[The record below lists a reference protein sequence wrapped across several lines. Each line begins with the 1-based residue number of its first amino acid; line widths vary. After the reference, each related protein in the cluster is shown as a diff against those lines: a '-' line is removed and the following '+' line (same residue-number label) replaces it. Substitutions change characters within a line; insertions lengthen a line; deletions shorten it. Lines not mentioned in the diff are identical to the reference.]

1 MENCFTLN
9 YGGRASGFFM
19 FKNDPFFENIR
30 KTIIQKTS
38 SLNNVNDK
46 QKFRK
51 GCLDLANYLVKNK
64 SPPYYY
70 SNQKKRWEGAIRDWN
85 EKYYKGLTKHGGCF
99 MIFEEEEKQILQL
112 IYDAEDFCEEKESKK
127 PNKKCLQEARD
138 NPNNCDSKCSTEIS
152 KYNKWIIERKNYFTR
167 TKKQIY
173 EKCRKNNQVLPFP
186 KKTCDVRKPETFKQ
200 IPVCNTQ
207 KPVTQEKSLQ
217 LPNEQ
222 QYSAKSQVLPIVES
236 QKSTVPK
243 NSEENLPLHHGSST
257 DIGTTLIAGDQYE
270 HQAESKEPK
279 LSESLDSGMQ
289 SQKSP
294 DSLSTT
300 VISEQTT
307 TVDTNLQH
315 SKGEISNPPG
325 GTESPNSTLLVGT
338 VPFQKSE
345 KLGEINKNQII
356 TQSQESPVIVSSS
369 RAPIELPRT
378 AGSINA
384 TYFYIYATNKLNNIF
399 IYKTITGQEQNASV
413 INTSSILI
421 TVLLIM
427 AFSIFIKY
435 ALIVMFKKKKKIKR
449 KQMKFL
455 RILLPSFSERKR
467 IFLTNDKLV
476 QQKYNDKEITKKIK
490 IQEHNIKQNVNASKS
505 KTERTKTIIE
515 VHMEVLQK
523 FRNEEWELKKREYFE
538 ICLEE
543 FTEDQTRDYPNLQSD
558 QLLAECTKNSRGTE
572 ESITLCNKLIKRYKY
587 LSENLKKEDWFNSL
601 KNEWK
606 SEREYIKRSK
616 ELNNNIPNDT
626 QNISSLETEKDIWR
640 QWISKKGRI
649 IEQYLEYEWFRG
661 LTEELQNTLDEYG
674 NDRNK
679 YNVSL
684 IDLEELEQKGCSE
697 ELYKYV
703 KKKLLEKLCILV
715 LMTILEECKKEE
727 NTENS
732 ESYLDNSINDC
743 KLGKNIDGKSGI
755 TENINKDIGN
765 VLEYMENKESYSNKG
780 EPFIQELND
789 WIREEN
795 TYINFINN

>member
-1 MENCFTLN
+1 
-9 YGGRASGFFM
+9 M
-19 FKNDPFFENIR
+19 FRYDPFFNKIR
-30 KTIIQKTS
+30 NTIIEKTS
-38 SLNNVNDK
+38 SLSNVNDK
-46 QKFRK
+46 QNFRK
-51 GCLDLANYLVKNK
+51 ECLALADYLVKNK
-64 SPPYYY
+64 SPPSYY

-99 MIFEEEEKQILQL
+99 MIFEEEEKKILEL
-112 IYDAEDFCEEKESKK
+112 IYEAEDFCEEKIKKK
-127 PNKKCLQEARD
+127 PEHSCIQKARD

-152 KYNKWIIERKNYFTR
+152 EYNEWIIERKNYFTK

-217 LPNEQ
+217 VPNEQ

-270 HQAESKEPK
+270 HHAESQEPK

-315 SKGEISNPPG
+315 SKGEISNPPR

-345 KLGEINKNQII
+345 KLEEINKNQII
-356 TQSQESPVIVSSS
+356 SQSQESPVIVPSSH
-369 RAPIELPRT
+369 APIELPRT

-399 IYKTITGQEQNASV
+399 IYKTITGQEQNSSV
-413 INTSSILI
+413 INTPSILI

-427 AFSIFIKY
+427 VFSIFIKY

-455 RILLPSFSERKR
+455 RILLPSCSKRKR
-467 IFLTNDKLV
+467 IFLTNDQLV
-476 QQKYNDKEITKKIK
+476 QQKYNNKEITKKIK
-490 IQEHNIKQNVNASKS
+490 LQEHNIKQKVNSSKS

-515 VHMEVLQK
+515 VHMEVLQE
-523 FRNEEWELKKREYFE
+523 FRKEEWELKKREYLE
-538 ICLEE
+538 ICLDE
-543 FTEDQTRDYPNLQSD
+543 FTKEKNTTYPNLKDD
-558 QLLAECTKNSRGTE
+558 QLFVEYTKNTTGTE
-572 ESITLCNKLIKRYKY
+572 ESITLCNKWIERHKN
-587 LSENLKKEDWFNSL
+587 LSEQLKKEDWFNSL

-606 SEREYIKRSK
+606 IERDYIKRTK
-616 ELNNNIPNDT
+616 ELDNSIPNDT
-626 QNISSLETEKDIWR
+626 QNISSLETEKNIWR
-640 QWISKKGRI
+640 QWISKKSRI
-649 IEQYLEYEWFRG
+649 IEHYLEYEWFSG

-674 NDRNK
+674 NDKNK
-679 YNVSL
+679 NNVSL
-684 IDLEELEQKGCSE
+684 INLDELEQKGSSE
-697 ELYKYV
+697 ELYKNI

-715 LMTILEECKKEE
+715 LMTILEECRKEE

-743 KLGKNIDGKSGI
+743 KLGKNIYGNSGI

-765 VLEYMENKESYSNKG
+765 VLEYMENKESYSNKVE